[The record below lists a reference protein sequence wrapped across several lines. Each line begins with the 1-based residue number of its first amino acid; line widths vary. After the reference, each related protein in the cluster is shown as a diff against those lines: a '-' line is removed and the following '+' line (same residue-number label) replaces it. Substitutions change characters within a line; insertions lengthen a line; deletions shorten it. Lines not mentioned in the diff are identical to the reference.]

1 MIAQLV
7 KNSTLEHAIVDSSKA
22 APWNPGRMAE
32 NKTLK
37 YFLLK
42 K

>member
-1 MIAQLV
+1 MIAQLE
-7 KNSTLEHAIVDSSKA
+7 KNSTLEHAIEGSSPA
-22 APWNPGRMAE
+22 APWNLGRMTE